1 MADYAPP
8 PEDQALELGPREPFY
23 AALYLAL
30 ALPVGLVAW
39 VPAKARA
46 VARWLSGGR
55 LPAPVADGADPIRG
69 DPPRRNPSLLELDL
83 AQVAAAAAALCV
95 AIVAGIHLIP
105 SLVQRRADSS
115 DSDSSGG
122 DEEESGHHSDRH
134 VWYPPI
140 QSLETGDR
148 RLFFPGLTAS
158 ARQLPDARQ
167 GDDQLHRLSD
177 VENPLILTPS
187 TERFSGPCEL
197 SNETTRTW
205 VMRLK
210 ITTKLVC
217 LCKRQL
223 HQQNQ
228 ELAEECFAV
237 VAKQSVEQILEVAC
251 SFSDAS
257 WSDAHISQQLT
268 VFDALVDVLFNIQG
282 LHFSGSGEVADII
295 NKMVNAFKGVIQ
307 RTTNSIRSN
316 KESIIHPATFI
327 LIQVLE
333 FFKRNRD
340 MIQPILETGGYNTG
354 PCSDMLDCL
363 VSKLKC
369 AEKSFQKKGQRC
381 IFFLNNINY
390 VLQKNCHSGL
400 LPPDVESNLV
410 SLIDQ
415 YIMSYLEE
423 YWVPLLRYLDGD
435 SLRKPRRLSL
445 DKFTG
450 EFLIICDSQMTRK
463 VQTVLKGRLRQEIV
477 DLIVPKYVNFLRA
490 LEENPRSWFDRI
502 SREKPMY
509 TVAELEQVI
518 RGLFER

>member
-8 PEDQALELGPREPFY
+8 PEDQALELG
-23 AALYLAL
+23 LYLAL
-30 ALPVGLVAW
+30 ALPGGLVAW

-55 LPAPVADGADPIRG
+55 RAAPEADGADPIRG
-69 DPPRRNPSLLELDL
+69 VPPGRTPSLLDRAE
-83 AQVAAAAAALCV
+83 VAAVSAALCV
-95 AIVAGIHLIP
+95 ALVAGIHPIP

-115 DSDSSGG
+115 DSD
-122 DEEESGHHSDRH
+122 EEEVQSGHHSDRH

-140 QSLETGDR
+140 ESLQAGDR

-167 GDDQLHRLSD
+167 GDDLLHRLSD

-197 SNETTRTW
+197 TNETTRTW

-223 HQQNQ
+223 HEQNQ

-251 SFSDAS
+251 SFTDAT

-268 VFDALVDVLFNIQG
+268 VFDTVVDVLFNVQG
-282 LHFSGSGEVADII
+282 LRFSGSGEVAGII

-307 RTTNSIRSN
+307 RTSNDIRSN

-333 FFKRNRD
+333 FFRRNRD
-340 MIQPILETGGYNTG
+340 MIQSILESGGYNTG

-363 VSKLKC
+363 VSKLKW
-369 AEKSFQKKGQRC
+369 AEKSFQKKGQ
-381 IFFLNNINY
+381 
-390 VLQKNCHSGL
+390 ST
-400 LPPDVESNLV
+400 S
-410 SLIDQ
+410 
-415 YIMSYLEE
+415 
-423 YWVPLLRYLDGD
+423 
-435 SLRKPRRLSL
+435 
-445 DKFTG
+445 
-450 EFLIICDSQMTRK
+450 
-463 VQTVLKGRLRQEIV
+463 
-477 DLIVPKYVNFLRA
+477 
-490 LEENPRSWFDRI
+490 
-502 SREKPMY
+502 
-509 TVAELEQVI
+509 
-518 RGLFER
+518 

>member
-8 PEDQALELGPREPFY
+8 PEDQALELG
-23 AALYLAL
+23 LYLAL
-30 ALPVGLVAW
+30 ALPGGLVAW

-55 LPAPVADGADPIRG
+55 RAAPEADGADPIRG
-69 DPPRRNPSLLELDL
+69 VPPGRTPSLLDRAE
-83 AQVAAAAAALCV
+83 VAAVSAALCV
-95 AIVAGIHLIP
+95 ALVAGIHPIP

-115 DSDSSGG
+115 DSD
-122 DEEESGHHSDRH
+122 EEEVQSGHHSDRH

-140 QSLETGDR
+140 ESLQAGDR

-167 GDDQLHRLSD
+167 GDDLLHRLSD

-197 SNETTRTW
+197 TNETTRTW

-223 HQQNQ
+223 HEQNQ

-251 SFSDAS
+251 SFTDAT

-268 VFDALVDVLFNIQG
+268 VFDTVVDVLFNVQG
-282 LHFSGSGEVADII
+282 LRFSGSGEVAGII

-307 RTTNSIRSN
+307 RTSNDIRSN

-333 FFKRNRD
+333 FFRRNRD
-340 MIQPILETGGYNTG
+340 MIQSILESGGYNTG

-363 VSKLKC
+363 VSKLKW

-400 LPPDVESNLV
+400 LPPNVESNLV

-415 YIMSYLEE
+415 YIVSYLEK

-450 EFLIICDSQMTRK
+450 EFFTICYSQMTWK

-490 LEENPRSWFDRI
+490 LQENPRSWFDRI
-502 SREKPMY
+502 SREKPMCPA
-509 TVAELEQVI
+509 AELEQVI